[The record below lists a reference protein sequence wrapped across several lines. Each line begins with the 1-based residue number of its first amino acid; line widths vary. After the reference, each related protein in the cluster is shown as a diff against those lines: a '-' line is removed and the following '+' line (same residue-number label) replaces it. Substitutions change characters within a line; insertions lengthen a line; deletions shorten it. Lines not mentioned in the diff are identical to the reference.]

1 MFAQPRHNPG
11 TAARIRFV
19 SVRNSMVRR
28 PLRSL
33 FALAALPI
41 WLGCGGGDSA
51 APEPETGLDAPD
63 RTVDVQATPVYTVGG
78 FDAPDWASFGDIRQ
92 VAFDDRGH
100 LFILDTQAN
109 QVTEVDAE
117 GQFVRTIG
125 GPGEGPGELSSPFG
139 FALTDDGGLAIFDIG
154 HQGWVTYDAAGE
166 FAGNV
171 RVDMGAIGLPGN
183 RLSPHPDGGVVG
195 AVGGRIRMGGP
206 GAAADA
212 EPEEPSRPVVYFALS
227 EQDSSRVVYN
237 AWDMP
242 DPPEGDEAN
251 LSTSGG
257 GSFQIRMPVLRA
269 FEPVLRAGALP
280 DGRVAVVDS
289 IGYRIKVIDAAGAV
303 VDVLERPVAP
313 TEVTGGIEEAE
324 RERRIAELEEDGGGA
339 TRVIAIGG
347 GGMTSNT
354 VGGGMSDMMRNR
366 VENMIFN
373 DEIPVIEDMVVD
385 PLGRIWVQRSS
396 GVPGEAGPTDLITA
410 DGRYLGSIPADG
422 LRIPQAFGPDGLMVR
437 REVDEFDVPTLIV
450 ERLPA
455 EIN

>member
-1 MFAQPRHNPG
+1 
-11 TAARIRFV
+11 
-19 SVRNSMVRR
+19 MVRR
-28 PLRSL
+28 SVRSL
-33 FALAALPI
+33 FALAAVPI
-41 WLGCGGGDSA
+41 WIACGGGDSA

-63 RTVDVQATPVYTVGG
+63 RSVDVQTTPVFTVGG
-78 FDAPDWASFGDIRQ
+78 FNAPDWAAFGNVRQ

-154 HQGWVTYDAAGE
+154 HQGWVTYDASGE
-166 FAGNV
+166 FMGNV
-171 RVDMGAIGLPGN
+171 RVDMGTIGLPGN
-183 RLSPHPDGGVVG
+183 RLSRHPDGGVVG

-206 GAAADA
+206 GAADS
-212 EPEEPSRPVVYFALS
+212 EPEAPSRPVVYFALS
-227 EQDSSRVVYN
+227 EEDSSRVVYD

-242 DPPEGDEAN
+242 EPPEGEEAN
-251 LSTSGG
+251 LSTGGG

-269 FEPVLRAGALP
+269 FEPELRAGALP
-280 DGRVAVVDS
+280 DGRIAVVDS
-289 IGYRIKVIDAAGAV
+289 IGYRIKLVDDGGSV
-303 VDVLERPVAP
+303 VDVLERPIAP
-313 TEVTGGIEEAE
+313 IEVTGGIEEAE
-324 RERRIAELEEDGGGA
+324 RERRIAELEADAGGS
-339 TRVIAIGG
+339 TTVVAIGG
-347 GGMTSNT
+347 GGMTTNT

-366 VENMIFN
+366 VESMIFA
-373 DEIPVIEDMVVD
+373 DEIPVIEDMAVD
-385 PLGRIWVQRSS
+385 PLGRIWVQRS
-396 GVPGEAGPTDLITA
+396 GDTPGEAGPTDLITA

-422 LRIPQAFGPDGLMVR
+422 LRIPQAFGPDGLIVR

-455 EIN
+455 EIG